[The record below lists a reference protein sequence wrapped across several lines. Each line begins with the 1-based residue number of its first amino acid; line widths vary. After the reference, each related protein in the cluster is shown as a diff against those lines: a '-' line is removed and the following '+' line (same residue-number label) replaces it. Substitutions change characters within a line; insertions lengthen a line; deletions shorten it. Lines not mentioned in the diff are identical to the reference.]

1 MGNLFE
7 GLHSGIDH
15 FQRSAQQEISKLK
28 PWAKNLEREM
38 KPAMARVEEE
48 FDSALDKFGF
58 SFGQDRVD
66 SHIMDTTGIPGLG
79 SLLGA
84 NLDPF
89 SLFGLARKNWWEG
102 PNVCIER
109 KVFEEDDENQ
119 EGEEAD
125 NRRSSK
131 FFAMDMSFTSCR
143 DDFNFHEC
151 TSQINRN
158 GVKKTVTVRHQC
170 CYGHER
176 SDDGTT
182 GCTHMV
188 MEDLP
193 STLKGMGVS
202 EFTALLEENGMT
214 EEYLKS
220 NNVTLFAPSDDA
232 IEDFRHDLQQLNSL
246 DNDRNSYNIDD
257 GLSYKRKKRELT
269 IIETPALDEILKAHM
284 VEGFLDTA
292 DVHDEDVFKSING
305 HDIRMTVYNTYP
317 QRAVMANC
325 AKVTSRDHYST
336 NGVVHIVDK
345 VMMPATKTLKEMV
358 ETDIQLSSLRAVLE
372 KSDLLDTLAQPGQ
385 LTLLA
390 PNNDAFGKLDQETI
404 AKLEKGNG
412 CSKDILLHHLLPNVI
427 CTGVIQGKAKTINA
441 NDKYVILERNVED
454 ELVVDNVKITTR
466 DIMGTNG
473 VIHIIEEVL
482 IPETARTVIE
492 AMEEGHMT
500 TLKELFQQAG
510 MEEVL
515 DNMSNVTIFAPSE
528 KALSTLPREMVE
540 DMKNNPE
547 KLREFLMYHITSP
560 KTSQSGMSNNKVLKT
575 KTDQNLRINTYGG
588 VIPIMDKTPN
598 VITAQCARI
607 TNLDSEVCGGMIH
620 TVDKVLMPP
629 IGNFMDVMK
638 LDPKHTEWVSLVQ
651 AAEMEEELN
660 EHAGPLTML
669 APTDGAFANMN
680 EEEKSRIFQDKEIA
694 RQVVRHHMLREM
706 LCCAGINRNFM
717 FFDQSTK
724 FTLLEDDIVSVRRS
738 NGGYLYADRAELTT
752 CDMMANNGVIHSID
766 RVLLPLGLRPN
777 MNEQEE
783 QPQERILNHQP
794 HGYRLNP
801 LDLFKN
807 INIRFQ

>member
-1 MGNLFE
+1 
-7 GLHSGIDH
+7 
-15 FQRSAQQEISKLK
+15 
-28 PWAKNLEREM
+28 
-38 KPAMARVEEE
+38 
-48 FDSALDKFGF
+48 
-58 SFGQDRVD
+58 
-66 SHIMDTTGIPGLG
+66 MDTTGLG

-305 HDIRMTVYNTYP
+305 HDVRMTVYNTYP

-345 VMMPATKTLKEMV
+345 VMMPATKTLREMV
-358 ETDIQLSSLRAVLE
+358 ETEVQFSAL
-372 KSDLLDTLAQPGQ
+372 KSHLNKSNLL
-385 LTLLA
+385 
-390 PNNDAFGKLDQETI
+390 
-404 AKLEKGNG
+404 
-412 CSKDILLHHLLPNVI
+412 
-427 CTGVIQGKAKTINA
+427 
-441 NDKYVILERNVED
+441 
-454 ELVVDNVKITTR
+454 
-466 DIMGTNG
+466 
-473 VIHIIEEVL
+473 
-482 IPETARTVIE
+482 
-492 AMEEGHMT
+492 
-500 TLKELFQQAG
+500 
-510 MEEVL
+510 
-515 DNMSNVTIFAPSE
+515 
-528 KALSTLPREMVE
+528 
-540 DMKNNPE
+540 
-547 KLREFLMYHITSP
+547 
-560 KTSQSGMSNNKVLKT
+560 
-575 KTDQNLRINTYGG
+575 
-588 VIPIMDKTPN
+588 
-598 VITAQCARI
+598 
-607 TNLDSEVCGGMIH
+607 
-620 TVDKVLMPP
+620 
-629 IGNFMDVMK
+629 
-638 LDPKHTEWVSLVQ
+638 
-651 AAEMEEELN
+651 
-660 EHAGPLTML
+660 
-669 APTDGAFANMN
+669 
-680 EEEKSRIFQDKEIA
+680 
-694 RQVVRHHMLREM
+694 
-706 LCCAGINRNFM
+706 
-717 FFDQSTK
+717 
-724 FTLLEDDIVSVRRS
+724 
-738 NGGYLYADRAELTT
+738 
-752 CDMMANNGVIHSID
+752 
-766 RVLLPLGLRPN
+766 
-777 MNEQEE
+777 
-783 QPQERILNHQP
+783 
-794 HGYRLNP
+794 
-801 LDLFKN
+801 
-807 INIRFQ
+807 